1 MEVFDMG
8 NVYEIFEGNMDRLEK
23 KLTRIANKC
32 KKYGCDFHYEKVGE
46 VFREMVDEN
55 KNKYTAR
62 FIQIEAEG
70 KAIINDWRFIAS
82 VEHTDNGNIIK
93 KCCYDA
99 EIPQNYYTSKPICE
113 HCGSNRFR
121 KNTYIVQ
128 NLHTGEF
135 KQVGKSCLAD
145 FTNGMSAEY
154 AAHYISLFDTLIEGE
169 YIEPGYRAK
178 NYIEIKEALRFVA
191 ETTRHF
197 GYVKSDGDRPTK
209 YRARDYYEAT
219 YKMAGL
225 LQAELEEEMWKVSFN
240 ADSDYA
246 KEISEKSLE
255 WVLKQEENS
264 EYMHN
269 LKTVCS
275 AIYVTFEN
283 FGILASLI
291 PAYNRAMERE
301 QRIEAERN
309 ADKKSE
315 HIGKIG
321 ERITILISDCRVITS
336 WETQYGITA
345 IFKITDENGNVFTWK
360 TSGGLSEGTKK
371 ISATVKSHN
380 EYNGIKQTEIT
391 RCRAS

>member
-1 MEVFDMG
+1 MAEI
-8 NVYEIFEGNMDRLEK
+8 YEIFEGNMERLEK
-23 KLTRIANKC
+23 KLTRIAKKC

-46 VFREMVDEN
+46 VFREMEDDN
-55 KNKYTAR
+55 HNKYTVK

-70 KAIINDWRFIAS
+70 KAIVNDWRFVSS
-82 VEHTDNGNIIK
+82 VEHTENGNIIK
-93 KCCYDA
+93 KCCYDV
-99 EIPQNYYTSKPICE
+99 EVPQKYYTSKLICE

-128 NLHTGEF
+128 NVNTGEF

-145 FTNGMSAEY
+145 FTNGMSAEHI
-154 AAHYISLFDTLIEGE
+154 AHYISLFDTLIEGE
-169 YIEPGYRAK
+169 YIEPGFRTK
-178 NYIEIKEALRFVA
+178 NYIDIKEALRFVA

-197 GYVKSDGDRPTK
+197 GYVKADGDRPTK
-209 YRARDYYEAT
+209 YRARDYYEAAH
-219 YKMAGL
+219 KMAGL
-225 LQAELEEEMWKVSFN
+225 LQAELEMEMWEVSFN
-240 ADSDYA
+240 ENSDYA
-246 KEISEKSLE
+246 KEISEKAIE

-275 AIYVTFEN
+275 ASHVIFEN

-291 PAYNRAMERE
+291 PAYNRALERE

-315 HIGKIG
+315 HIGNIG
-321 ERITILISDCRVITS
+321 DRITILISDYRVITS

-345 IFKITDENGNVFTWK
+345 IYKIVDESGNVFTWK
-360 TSGGLSEGTKK
+360 TSGGIGGETKK
-371 ISATVKSHN
+371 ITATVKSHN
-380 EYNGIKQTEIT
+380 EYNGVKQTEIT